1 MVGHPQKQH
10 KVLEVELCKY
20 ESTLIWN
27 KSFTPPIT
35 GVPLSTSALVPAT
48 QYLSPSMTADWF
60 YISSLSYIS
69 FVVPRSAPRIHTI
82 PRQYHVWEE
91 GRLVPLFWCCR
102 RSKLVWR
109 FLRYGTR
116 RCAIVSVTRWYCNL
130 ARLRRRWDVMQCCE
144 QKTQNLGYR

>member
-1 MVGHPQKQH
+1 MLRFWSMNQPQ
-10 KVLEVELCKY
+10 LEVNRLNPHNG
-20 ESTLIWN
+20 ST
-27 KSFTPPIT
+27 TQYDRV
-35 GVPLSTSALVPAT
+35 GTSYT

-60 YISSLSYIS
+60 VSAHFHIS

-116 RCAIVSVTRWYCNL
+116 RCAIVSVSRWYCNL
-130 ARLRRRWDVMQCCE
+130 ARLQRRWDVMQCCE
-144 QKTQNLGYR
+144 QRTHKFRISIIIWSFVGWIFV